1 MLHVYLYIK
10 INRLPVYYS
19 LQQIVSNFP
28 YLLIQLEKVN
38 TSCETGLYRY
48 VCLCV
53 FDCLFILCYVW
64 FVYLCVCR
72 PIFPIRLLLFSS

>member
-10 INRLPVYYS
+10 INRLPVYCS

-38 TSCETGLYRY
+38 TSCETGLYLYVCLTVCLYCVMFGLFICASVNPYFRY
-48 VCLCV
+48 VCFC
-53 FDCLFILCYVW
+53 FH
-64 FVYLCVCR
+64 R
-72 PIFPIRLLLFSS
+72 K